1 MKRNLLLV
9 LIALSLPVRGQA
21 ETIEIEITLQEVLTV
36 SIEAKTYPGFV
47 FELPEQ
53 VTEESFVKAS
63 LAVRA
68 QRSSGCEEDF
78 FSVQVAHLEDG
89 VPIVPAR
96 KTGFV
101 SEMGFGEAPED
112 LYLDLTA
119 MLRHCL
125 ASGIEDPTLILGTI
139 GEDQADCAQLE
150 ALDPSQG
157 LWAKVQVLTRD

>member
-1 MKRNLLLV
+1 MNRNLLLS
-9 LIALSLPVRGQA
+9 LIILSLPVWGQA
-21 ETIEIEITLQEVLTV
+21 ETIEIEVTLEEILTL
-36 SIEAKTYPGFV
+36 SIGENTYPGFV
-47 FELPEQ
+47 LELPTQ

-68 QRSSGCEEDF
+68 QRSSGCEEEF
-78 FSVQVAHLEDG
+78 FTVQVAHLENG
-89 VPIVPAR
+89 VPVVPAR

-139 GEDQADCAQLE
+139 GESQIDCAQLE